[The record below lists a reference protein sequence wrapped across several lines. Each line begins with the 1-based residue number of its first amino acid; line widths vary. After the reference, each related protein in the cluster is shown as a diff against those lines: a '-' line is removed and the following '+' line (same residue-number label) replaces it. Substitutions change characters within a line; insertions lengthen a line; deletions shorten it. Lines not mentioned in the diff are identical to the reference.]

1 MELDPGYVVALLWIG
16 LILQELG
23 ARDQAIAEFEEA
35 VRVLGRNIASIGYLG
50 HACAAAGRTEE
61 AKKLLEELMDLRAQR
76 YVSPFDVGMIHLGL
90 GDRESALS
98 WLERAYAERDHQ
110 MVFLQVDP
118 RLDPLRSSAGFA
130 RLIERMGFDRSIAVA
145 AV

>member
-1 MELDPGYVVALLWIG
+1 M
-16 LILQELG
+16 Q
-23 ARDQAIAEFEEA
+23 
-35 VRVLGRNIASIGYLG
+35 
-50 HACAAAGRTEE
+50 
-61 AKKLLEELMDLRAQR
+61 ELMDLRAQR

-110 MVFLQVDP
+110 MVFLRVDP
-118 RLDPLRSSAGFA
+118 RLDALRSSAGFA